1 MISSNIAR
9 IVFFL
14 LVIGGFAFAAQD
26 APQSANMPATAP
38 AAQQSAN
45 VPAAESTAAQP
56 ANAPAPISAAAQ
68 PANAPAALPAATQ
81 PANVPPEGETL
92 HVLVGKS
99 IVINVQEPLTRV
111 LSSNPQAVET
121 MATSP
126 TQLVVEGKAAGASSL
141 ILWDKSGR
149 SQVFDVVADVDI
161 SGLRNAIQKTY
172 PNEQLE
178 IEADAGRLIL
188 TGTASNPRIA
198 EDLGKMASVYSK
210 EVVNSIVVPLAHDR
224 QVLLEVKFAEV
235 DRVALSQLGFNVFS
249 TGAGNTIGTAT
260 TGQFGS
266 FSQVKINDI
275 FGGGFPHFPF
285 EVKDFNVNQVLNV
298 FLFRPDLHLG
308 TIIQAMQAHNVLQI
322 LAEPNLM
329 AGSGQKATFLAGG
342 EFPFPVVQPS
352 AGFSSI
358 SILFKPFGVKLDF
371 TGIVQED
378 NTLRLHVA
386 PEVSALDFSNAVTLP
401 GGGTVPAI
409 STRRAETE
417 IELKDGQSFGI
428 AGLLDQRATAQLSK
442 VPGIGDI
449 PVLGQLFRS
458 RSINKT
464 NNELLVF
471 VTPHIV
477 DPVRV
482 ATPASAP
489 PKLAVPF
496 LDEKKF
502 DKQAPGNK
510 EVGTTPQGTGAK

>member
-1 MISSNIAR
+1 MISSNLAKIALF
-9 IVFFL
+9 VF
-14 LVIGGFAFAAQD
+14 VIGNIAVGQD
-26 APQSANMPATAP
+26 TSQPVAP
-38 AAQQSAN
+38 A
-45 VPAAESTAAQP
+45 
-56 ANAPAPISAAAQ
+56 
-68 PANAPAALPAATQ
+68 
-81 PANVPPEGETL
+81 EGETV

-99 IVINVQEPLTRV
+99 ILINVQKPLTRV
-111 LSSNPQAVET
+111 LSSNPTVVET
-121 MATSP
+121 MAASP
-126 TQLVVEGKAAGASSL
+126 TEIVVEGKAPGASSL
-141 ILWDKSGR
+141 ILWDANGR
-149 SQVFDVVADVDI
+149 SQVLDVVSDI
-161 SGLRNAIQKTY
+161 DIAALRNVIQKTY
-172 PNEQLE
+172 PKEHLQLE
-178 IEADAGRLIL
+178 ADGGRLLL
-188 TGTASNPRIA
+188 TGTASTSHIV

-210 EVVNSIVVPLAHDR
+210 DVVNSILVPISHDR

-235 DRVALSQLGFNVFS
+235 DRAALSQVGVNIFS
-249 TGAGNTIGTAT
+249 TGAGNTIGATT
-260 TGQFGS
+260 TGQFGN
-266 FSQVKINDI
+266 FGQQKINDA
-275 FGGGFPHFPF
+275 FGAGTPHFPF
-285 EVKDFNVNQVLNV
+285 EIKDFTVNQVLNI

-308 TIIQAMQAHNVLQI
+308 TVIQALQAQNVLQI

-329 AGSGQKATFLAGG
+329 AISGQKATFLAGG

-358 SILFKPFGVKLDF
+358 SIIFKPFGVKLDF
-371 TGIVQED
+371 TGIIQDD

-386 PEVSALDFSNAVTLP
+386 PEVSALDFTNAVTLP

-442 VPGIGDI
+442 IPGIGDI

-471 VTPHIV
+471 VTPHII

-482 ATPASAP
+482 ASQPPAQ
-489 PKLAVPF
+489 PKLAIPY

-502 DKQAPGNK
+502 DEQAPGNK
-510 EVGTTPQGTGAK
+510 QVGATPQAAGTK

>member
-1 MISSNIAR
+1 MISSNLAKIALF
-9 IVFFL
+9 VF
-14 LVIGGFAFAAQD
+14 VIGNIAVGQD
-26 APQSANMPATAP
+26 TSQPVAP
-38 AAQQSAN
+38 A
-45 VPAAESTAAQP
+45 
-56 ANAPAPISAAAQ
+56 
-68 PANAPAALPAATQ
+68 
-81 PANVPPEGETL
+81 EGETV

-99 IVINVQEPLTRV
+99 ILINVQKPLTRV
-111 LSSNPQAVET
+111 LSSNPTVVET
-121 MATSP
+121 MAASP
-126 TQLVVEGKAAGASSL
+126 TEIVVEGKAPGASSL
-141 ILWDKSGR
+141 ILWDANGR
-149 SQVFDVVADVDI
+149 SQVLDVVSDI
-161 SGLRNAIQKTY
+161 DIAALRNVIQKTY
-172 PNEQLE
+172 PKEHLQLE
-178 IEADAGRLIL
+178 ADGGRLLL
-188 TGTASNPRIA
+188 TGTASTSHIV

-210 EVVNSIVVPLAHDR
+210 DVVNSILVPISHDR

-235 DRVALSQLGFNVFS
+235 DRAALSQVGVNIFS
-249 TGAGNTIGTAT
+249 TGAGNTIGATT
-260 TGQFGS
+260 TGQFGN
-266 FSQVKINDI
+266 FGQQKINDA
-275 FGGGFPHFPF
+275 FGAGTPHFPF
-285 EVKDFNVNQVLNV
+285 EIKDFTVNQVLNI

-308 TIIQAMQAHNVLQI
+308 TVIQALQAQNVLQI

-329 AGSGQKATFLAGG
+329 AISGQKATFLAGG

-358 SILFKPFGVKLDF
+358 SIIFKPFGVKLDF
-371 TGIVQED
+371 TGIIQDD

-386 PEVSALDFSNAVTLP
+386 PEVSALDFTNAVTLP

-471 VTPHIV
+471 VTPHII

-482 ATPASAP
+482 ASPPPAQ
-489 PKLAVPF
+489 PKLAIPY

-502 DKQAPGNK
+502 DEQAPGNK
-510 EVGTTPQGTGAK
+510 QVGATPQAAGTK